1 MSVRRTG
8 AGISYASGGYNSE
21 IPKSMDIY
29 IYIYIAEATKRKK
42 KRKMKMGKKR
52 KVGS

>member
-8 AGISYASGGYNSE
+8 AGISYASGYNSE

-29 IYIYIAEATKRKK
+29 CRSDQTKK
-42 KRKMKMGKKR
+42 KGKKER
-52 KVGS
+52 KLTNELQSIWDGDT